1 MPLFLAWLVL
11 FLTCA
16 PLAASTLTLT
26 PAEKA
31 WLDEHKDS
39 IVMGFE
45 HFFPPVEF
53 ADADGGFTGLS
64 ADVIQVIEKQLNV
77 TFQKRSAPWTDVL
90 AGLKTGE
97 IYLAPALVNS
107 AERSEYTFFTS
118 PYIQIPQV
126 ILTKKSQSRSLTLDD
141 MANMRVAVVRGYASA
156 TLVRQHVPQS
166 ATVIEVDNIREGLH
180 MLSFGVVDAL
190 VENLGVATYFQEQ
203 EGISNL
209 RVAGDIGA
217 PQKLCIGISTHYPL
231 LASIISKA
239 LVAIPQEDHIKF
251 FDRWIHLHVPLLA
264 PEIVLAIKLAVV
276 FTLIALLLLSGIA
289 WHLRRRLKEKIH
301 DEQQAKIALRD
312 QFDRLILTL
321 SVAKAGFW
329 ESFPSEN
336 TEEYSPEWYTMLG
349 YEPAQ
354 LHGNAN
360 SWLEWVH
367 PDDKAEAA
375 AGFQTYLQSKEAENY
390 EARYRMR
397 MKDGSWRWFQATG
410 RAVQRDVYG
419 LPTRIL
425 GLNVDIHE
433 IKTAQDKAQKA
444 QAFINAL
451 LEQSTHF
458 IGLVDLNGTLRL
470 VNHSA
475 LSWAKITE
483 QEVIGQLFFTTPWWP
498 DQAVSK
504 ELLAKTVQAVLAGNT
519 VRREIYLQRPDGTL
533 APFDF
538 LASPFRD
545 ESREVVSI
553 IVEAWDI
560 ADLKNAQEA
569 LRKSQELFALL
580 FDLSPDMIALARLD
594 TGVLLEVNAA
604 FCQCTGYSREEAIG
618 KTSLELGIFK
628 TLQHRQDFIDLLC
641 REGKVDN
648 LDFELIHRLGTV
660 FKCSLS
666 SNRITV
672 NGLDCTLTIIRD
684 ITQLQAMQSMMVQT
698 EKMLSLGGIAAGIA
712 HEINNPLG
720 IVLHAVQTMALRIKP
735 DFPKNKKIAAAL
747 NVDLA
752 AVHAYVQAR
761 NLPDF
766 IHEIEQAA
774 IRAADIV
781 RHMLDFSRKS
791 ESKCTLNFL
800 PTIIDKALHLVR
812 NDYDLKKIYDMKQIS
827 ITHDYP
833 QDCPLLYCAES
844 EIEQVIFNI
853 VRNAVQAMAEMP
865 SPPAQP
871 YIRLSIKP
879 LPTLVRLEIADNGPG
894 IPDNIRS
901 RIFEPFFTT
910 KAPGS
915 GTGLGLSVSY
925 FIITKG
931 HHGQLTAWPG
941 QDGGTVFRID
951 LPLSDTVMGNTNL

>member
-77 TFQKRSAPWTDVL
+77 TFQKRSALWTDVL

-118 PYIQIPQV
+118 PYVQIPQV
-126 ILTKKSQSRSLTLDD
+126 ILTKKSLSRSLTLND
-141 MANMRVAVVRGYASA
+141 MTNMRVAVVRGYASA

-251 FDRWIHLHVPLLA
+251 FDRWIHLHIPLLA

-375 AGFQTYLQSKEAENY
+375 AGFQAYLQSKEAENY
-390 EARYRMR
+390 ESRYRMR

-410 RAVQRDVYG
+410 RAVQRDAYG

-498 DQAVSK
+498 DQA
-504 ELLAKTVQAVLAGNT
+504 
-519 VRREIYLQRPDGTL
+519 
-533 APFDF
+533 
-538 LASPFRD
+538 
-545 ESREVVSI
+545 
-553 IVEAWDI
+553 
-560 ADLKNAQEA
+560 
-569 LRKSQELFALL
+569 
-580 FDLSPDMIALARLD
+580 
-594 TGVLLEVNAA
+594 
-604 FCQCTGYSREEAIG
+604 
-618 KTSLELGIFK
+618 
-628 TLQHRQDFIDLLC
+628 
-641 REGKVDN
+641 
-648 LDFELIHRLGTV
+648 
-660 FKCSLS
+660 
-666 SNRITV
+666 
-672 NGLDCTLTIIRD
+672 
-684 ITQLQAMQSMMVQT
+684 
-698 EKMLSLGGIAAGIA
+698 
-712 HEINNPLG
+712 
-720 IVLHAVQTMALRIKP
+720 
-735 DFPKNKKIAAAL
+735 
-747 NVDLA
+747 
-752 AVHAYVQAR
+752 
-761 NLPDF
+761 
-766 IHEIEQAA
+766 
-774 IRAADIV
+774 
-781 RHMLDFSRKS
+781 
-791 ESKCTLNFL
+791 
-800 PTIIDKALHLVR
+800 
-812 NDYDLKKIYDMKQIS
+812 
-827 ITHDYP
+827 
-833 QDCPLLYCAES
+833 
-844 EIEQVIFNI
+844 
-853 VRNAVQAMAEMP
+853 
-865 SPPAQP
+865 
-871 YIRLSIKP
+871 
-879 LPTLVRLEIADNGPG
+879 
-894 IPDNIRS
+894 
-901 RIFEPFFTT
+901 
-910 KAPGS
+910 
-915 GTGLGLSVSY
+915 
-925 FIITKG
+925 
-931 HHGQLTAWPG
+931 
-941 QDGGTVFRID
+941 
-951 LPLSDTVMGNTNL
+951 